1 MNTGVKYT
9 LTRLHQ
15 EDDTSSLWIA
25 ECKARDK
32 NTGTIALK
40 VLKDKSLYNGS
51 WVYTFQKYMNV
62 LIHTSPPVFAP
73 IVDYGYMDGKP
84 FIATRYYEGVTLS
97 QCIEQ
102 LAALRLTL
110 PPWFLLPVFIL
121 FFRALK
127 GLHKGIS
134 RENPHPLMRLTP
146 SKIFFTHGGLIKILE
161 HGGFSK
167 KLIFSDQPKNQ
178 IYQAPEVRNNA
189 TGDLRSDFYSLGAI
203 FYELLTGRA
212 PVLSSPVIPI
222 NALSP
227 WIPASFQ
234 NIVMQMLS
242 SNPDFRP
249 DSFETLERAV
259 SSLHNEP
266 LSTKEITFIL
276 SLLFQDYKSGE
287 KCMFT
292 SDQEWEMQLH
302 DVNNDRFEQ
311 LDQFRSAILGK
322 IKTSQY
328 YTFQLQ
334 RLNEGSYSKRKLIS
348 VVRSARS
355 KSTVNSN
362 SADYRQNVSDS
373 ENPKGESGVNEETEL
388 NSPGLKTT

>member
-9 LTRLHQ
+9 LTRLYQ
-15 EDDTSSLWIA
+15 EDETSSLWIA
-25 ECKARDK
+25 DAKARDK
-32 NTGTIALK
+32 NTGTLALK
-40 VLKDKSLYNGS
+40 VLKDKTLYNGS
-51 WVYTFQKYMNV
+51 WVYTFQKYMNM

-73 IVDYGYMDGKP
+73 IIDYGYMDGKP
-84 FIATRYYEGVTLS
+84 FIATRYYEGVTLR

-110 PPWFLLPVFIL
+110 PTWFLLPVFIL

-178 IYQAPEVRNNA
+178 IYQAPEVRNSA
-189 TGDLRSDFYSLGAI
+189 AGDLRSDFYSLGAI
-203 FYELLTGRA
+203 FYELLTGRV
-212 PVLSSPVIPI
+212 PVLTSPVIPI

-227 WIPASFQ
+227 WIPAPFQ
-234 NIVMQMLS
+234 NVVMQMLS

-249 DSFETLERAV
+249 DSFDALERAV
-259 SSLHNEP
+259 SSLYNEP

-276 SLLFQDYKSGE
+276 SLLFPDYKNNE
-287 KCMFT
+287 KSVFT
-292 SDQEWEMQLH
+292 ADQEWEMQLH
-302 DVNNDRFEQ
+302 DINNDRFEQ
-311 LDQFRSAILGK
+311 LDHFRNAIAGK

-328 YTFQLQ
+328 YAFQLQ
-334 RLNEGSYSKRKLIS
+334 RLNEGIYSKRKLMS

-355 KSTVNSN
+355 KSTVTSG
-362 SADYRQNVSDS
+362 SADNEQGISDTSNNKSVSRIDD
-373 ENPKGESGVNEETEL
+373 ETEL
-388 NSPGLKTT
+388 TAPGLKTT

>member
-25 ECKARDK
+25 EGKARDK
-32 NTGTIALK
+32 NTGTIAIK
-40 VLKDKSLYNGS
+40 VLKDKTLYNGS

-146 SKIFFTHGGLIKILE
+146 SKILFTHGGLIKILE

-189 TGDLRSDFYSLGAI
+189 AGDLRSDFYSIGAI

-249 DSFETLERAV
+249 DSFDTLERAV

-276 SLLFQDYKSGE
+276 SLLFQDYRSNE
-287 KCMFT
+287 TCAFVA
-292 SDQEWEMQLH
+292 DQEWEMQLH
-302 DVNNDRFEQ
+302 DVNNDRFEL
-311 LDQFRSAILGK
+311 LDQFRNAILGK

-334 RLNEGSYSKRKLIS
+334 RLNEGSFSNRKLIS

-362 SADYRQNVSDS
+362 SADYQQNGSDS
-373 ENPKGESGVNEETEL
+373 ASPKGESGVNEETEL
-388 NSPGLKTT
+388 SSPGSKTT